1 MRSPDDI
8 IYDTMS
14 RARLYNNLAIAR
26 HIGLTRQTLARKRK
40 YPCTFTAGE
49 ISSLARLFVWT
60 DSELVEFVKGC
71 EGKSIGS
78 R

>member
-14 RARLYNNLAIAR
+14 RAKLHDNLAIAR
-26 HIGLTRQTLARKRK
+26 RIGLTRQTLARKRK
-40 YPCTFTAGE
+40 HPSTFTGGE
-49 ISSLARLFVWT
+49 ISSLAKLLVWS
-60 DSELVEFVKGC
+60 DSELIEFVKGC
-71 EGKSIGS
+71 EGD

>member
-14 RARLYNNLAIAR
+14 RAKLHDNLAIAR
-26 HIGLTRQTLARKRK
+26 RIGLTRQTLARKRK
-40 YPCTFTAGE
+40 YPSTFTGGE
-49 ISSLARLFVWT
+49 ISALAKLFVWS

-71 EGKSIGS
+71 EGN